1 MIKVKFFATIRLVT
15 GVSEIDIKVTSPVTV
30 SQLIEIASKILK
42 KDLKSEL
49 LENDREIKHGTII
62 LLNGKNILH
71 IDKLNT
77 LIKDNDTVSI
87 FPPAGGG

>member
-15 GVSEIDIKVTSPVTV
+15 GVSNIDIDITSPVTV
-30 SQLIEIASKILK
+30 FQLIEIASKILK